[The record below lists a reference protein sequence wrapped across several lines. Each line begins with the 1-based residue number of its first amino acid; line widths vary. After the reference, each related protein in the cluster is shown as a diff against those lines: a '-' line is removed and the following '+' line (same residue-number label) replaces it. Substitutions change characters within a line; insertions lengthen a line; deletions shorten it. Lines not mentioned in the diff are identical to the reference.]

1 MNAALFAKSLQTP
14 LPAGDCLV
22 FHWLGQHSWLIRT
35 RSAVVGLDLY
45 LTPAPKRLV
54 PPLFAP
60 EQAGW
65 LDMILC
71 SHEHSDHYDRPS
83 LPALFAAAPRAHV
96 VVPEVLLE
104 ETRALAGATAPRVHG
119 MRGDD
124 ELQVGDIRVRAVPA
138 AHEFLDITPEYGSRY
153 LGFVITLD
161 GFTLYHSGD
170 TCNYEGLLSRL
181 QNRPLDL
188 ALLPINGRDAER
200 LRRGCIGNMTYQ
212 EAVDLAGLVRPNL
225 VVPAHFGMFSNNSED
240 PARFVDYLRVKFP
253 EQPWLVPCPG
263 AAYVL
268 EKNGRVAALEP

>member
-138 AHEFLDITPEYGSRY
+138 AHEFLDITVQYS
-153 LGFVITLD
+153 V
-161 GFTLYHSGD
+161 H
-170 TCNYEGLLSRL
+170 
-181 QNRPLDL
+181 
-188 ALLPINGRDAER
+188 
-200 LRRGCIGNMTYQ
+200 
-212 EAVDLAGLVRPNL
+212 VAGLKAGTKVLHHSVRMQYVRPNL
-225 VVPAHFGMFSNNSED
+225 AAPLYLLFLRMLFFGLCSLLLKHTVV
-240 PARFVDYLRVKFP
+240 
-253 EQPWLVPCPG
+253 
-263 AAYVL
+263 
-268 EKNGRVAALEP
+268 